1 MANGSLLD
9 QPGDRNLVDSLAGNS
24 DNRQAMQRPHG
35 GAAAT
40 VTYDQQAHASD
51 PNPWVSSR
59 VVYAFRRDVRFVC
72 FAVVVFGSGH
82 AGAPAVAPGRGSV
95 PGGAVVGGDVVGG
108 GRRVGAR
115 LVRVTR
121 AGMWNSSRRIRATVR
136 RARPRPSSMPVISWI
151 QFEIA

>member
-82 AGAPAVAPGRGSV
+82 AGGPAVAPGRGSV

-108 GRRVGAR
+108 GFRRGWSGGRSAPPSPGCR
-115 LVRVTR
+115 LNLTL
-121 AGMWNSSRRIRATVR
+121 GPL
-136 RARPRPSSMPVISWI
+136 RPHHPN
-151 QFEIA
+151 E